1 MFPKAVDQHK
11 PEKPLVPNG
20 LGVIYVVA
28 SAIYLFLL
36 YAYYNRPTLSPAT
49 NPAEAFARAAP
60 LVLAVCILFGGFL
73 GLLDDWMNL
82 RWRYKALFPLF
93 AALPLS
99 VMVWNLYPAK
109 GTIVNTFIF
118 GLVNFGPWFYIIII
132 PLIVTVTT
140 NVINQLGGLNGLET
154 VGPSIIM
161 IGLMAVSS
169 QRILLYIPLA
179 VYLLLAFFNVEG
191 KIFVGNTGTFAAGI
205 TLASFALISNLKLT
219 LAIAI
224 LPYIFNAAIILL
236 NFFVFRSAAAL
247 VVDGNKLR
255 AEHRRSLLT
264 AIAYYGPFTERKI
277 VAIVA
282 AIIAVFTFIAV
293 IAALV

>member
-1 MFPKAVDQHK
+1 LFPKAVDQHK
-11 PEKPLVPNG
+11 PEKPLIPNG
-20 LGVIYVVA
+20 LGVMYVVA

-36 YAYYNRPTLSPAT
+36 YAYYNPPTTHLTSPAD
-49 NPAEAFARAAP
+49 AAP

-93 AALPLS
+93 SALPLS
-99 VMVWNLYPAK
+99 VMVWNLYPTK
-109 GTIVNTFIF
+109 GTVVDTLIF
-118 GLVNFGPWFYIIII
+118 GLRDFGPWFYVIII

-169 QRILLYIPLA
+169 QRILLYIPSA
-179 VYLLLAFFNVEG
+179 VYLALAFFNLRG
-191 KIFVGNTGTFAAGI
+191 KIFVGNTGTFATGI
-205 TLASFALISNLKLT
+205 TLASFALISNVKFT
-219 LAIAI
+219 LAISI
-224 LPYIFNAAIILL
+224 LPYVFNAALILL
-236 NFFVFRSAAAL
+236 NFFIFRTAAAL
-247 VVDGNKLR
+247 IVDGNKLH

-264 AIAYYGPFTERKI
+264 AIAYYGPFTERRL

-282 AIIAVFTFIAV
+282 AIITVFTLIAV
-293 IAALV
+293 VAVLV